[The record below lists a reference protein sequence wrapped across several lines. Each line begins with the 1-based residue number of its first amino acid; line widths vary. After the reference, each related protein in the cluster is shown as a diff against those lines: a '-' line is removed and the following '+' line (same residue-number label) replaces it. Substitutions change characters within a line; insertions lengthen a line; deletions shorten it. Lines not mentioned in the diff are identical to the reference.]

1 MHGEICC
8 FVNKNLLV
16 FHLSPFLVLLSSRN
30 SATLNS
36 HSVKLDRSYSISF
49 LFGKCWRNFLG
60 LNLKGPY
67 LSLEKEK
74 DNFCVVFTY
83 SLKQACEIR
92 TFHDLGV
99 Q

>member
-1 MHGEICC
+1 MGK
-8 FVNKNLLV
+8 FVVLSIKTFEV
-16 FHLSPFLVLLSSRN
+16 FFLSPFLVLLSSRN

-49 LFGKCWRNFLG
+49 LFGKCWQNFLG

-67 LSLEKEK
+67 LSLAKEK

-92 TFHDLGV
+92 KFHDLGV
-99 Q
+99 E